1 MISRALKY
9 KNVILRTH
17 YSLVDNISSSSAIW
31 QNIAI
36 PGILCG
42 MDAIP
47 VSSAVIQEIEII
59 QNQVGKALIR
69 APLSKENV
77 VVQVE
82 LGITGGIM
90 QATHF
95 FQRLNSQDFKGS
107 SLLKSCMLHQNNL
120 YITNTMDILGHLGN
134 SPMEQMEISTK
145 QLHQGYEQ

>member
-82 LGITGGIM
+82 LGWKPFKLLVEKCKLHI
-90 QATHF
+90 F
-95 FQRLNSQDFKGS
+95 FKGLTAKTS
-107 SLLKSCMLHQNNL
+107 REAACLNL
-120 YITNTMDILGHLGN
+120 ACF
-134 SPMEQMEISTK
+134 TK
-145 QLHQGYEQ
+145 TIYT